1 MTTVAAV
8 MRRQIRRNRKSYS
21 AVRRRVTAIA
31 TLRRSRFALVVLR
44 VIELH
49 VEAFIE
55 SRWKILER
63 WIAALRVAV
72 ANQTHRNCRRREL
85 SAVTISAR
93 LVSGEARRGG
103 VVGAFVTGRAGEGTV
118 SLARVEKLRV
128 IDLRSLC
135 CRPRAG
141 AQSYDKQT
149 HDTNPFT
156 HLMSFRFSGGRSA
169 IK

>member
-72 ANQTHRNCRRREL
+72 ANTR
-85 SAVTISAR
+85 T
-93 LVSGEARRGG
+93 
-103 VVGAFVTGRAGEGTV
+103 
-118 SLARVEKLRV
+118 
-128 IDLRSLC
+128 
-135 CRPRAG
+135 
-141 AQSYDKQT
+141 
-149 HDTNPFT
+149 
-156 HLMSFRFSGGRSA
+156 
-169 IK
+169 